1 MEVRRLSFHHRPAKS
16 KVQSQEPGANI
27 WGLDFGLGV
36 GPEPSPAPSKI
47 FVPEQ
52 HIYIDKPGF

>member
-1 MEVRRLSFHHRPAKS
+1 MEVSRLSFPPSPSPQNPRVNFS
-16 KVQSQEPGANI
+16 LN
-27 WGLDFGLGV
+27 LGLGEE
-36 GPEPSPAPSKI
+36 PEPSPAPSKI

>member
-1 MEVRRLSFHHRPAKS
+1 MEVRRLAKVKRP
-16 KVQSQEPGANI
+16 EPGANNCV
-27 WGLDFGLGV
+27 LDFGLGEGPGE
-36 GPEPSPAPSKI
+36 GPEPAPAPSKI

>member
-1 MEVRRLSFHHRPAKS
+1 MEVRRLSFHHARR
-16 KVQSQEPGANI
+16 SQESSVQFNI
-27 WGLDFGLGV
+27 DLGLGLWE

>member
-1 MEVRRLSFHHRPAKS
+1 MEVRRLAKVKS
-16 KVQSQEPGANI
+16 PEPGARSCV
-27 WGLDFGLGV
+27 LDLGLGE

>member
-1 MEVRRLSFHHRPAKS
+1 MEVRRLSFHTHPPTKVKS
-16 KVQSQEPGANI
+16 PEPGANNCV
-27 WGLDFGLGV
+27 LDFGLGE

>member
-1 MEVRRLSFHHRPAKS
+1 MPWTGAFPKS
-16 KVQSQEPGANI
+16 KGPGLELI
-27 WGLDFGLGV
+27 TMPWTLGLERR
-36 GPEPSPAPSKI
+36 PEPAPAPSKI